1 MYNEYLKALNKPF
14 RKLAKIEFLNPDGTV
29 AFALDNQRR
38 KFGKQSSAFIQSGSL
53 NVSMNNGQR
62 RKATITLANL
72 DGEFDYNVN
81 NLWFGQQIRLS
92 MGLVLPNGKEFY
104 LPQMVGEIA
113 TPSFAFTPSMKTAT
127 FPLVDKWARLD
138 GTLGGILPAH
148 HRVENGADIFDAI
161 SQLLKLSIFNYTSET
176 DDIALQVDNILPI
189 FTQYYNDK
197 FYQNSQG
204 DSGTSGTLS
213 YLNTPYTIESPTG
226 TTLAQLILDLNA
238 CLVGF
243 IGYDATGALR
253 LDASQDDV
261 DDSQK
266 PVMWHFTP
274 KNSILC
280 AVNESVQN
288 TKVYNDVLICGQGL
302 TGYEVWGRAQNVDAK
317 SDTNIFR
324 IGQRT
329 YYESRAE
336 YWNSQQC
343 ADLATY
349 LLKRKTV
356 LQKSVDITC
365 GQMFHLIENNLI
377 TVERVD
383 KAGAPVER
391 HLINSFTIPI
401 GETGNMTINAISV
414 NDIPQFKTIVSQ
426 N

>member
-53 NVSMNNGQR
+53 NVAMNNGQR

-92 MGLVLPNGKEFY
+92 MGMVLPSGKEFY

-161 SQLLKLSIFNYTSET
+161 SQLLKLSIFDYTSET

-197 FYQNSQG
+197 YYQNSQG
-204 DSGTSGTLS
+204 DSGTTGTLS
-213 YLNTPYTIESPTG
+213 YLKTPYTIESPTG

-238 CLVGF
+238 CLVGL

-280 AVNESVQN
+280 AVSESVQN

-356 LQKSVDITC
+356 LQKSVNITC

-383 KAGAPVER
+383 KVGAPVER

-414 NDIPQFKTIVSQ
+414 NDIPNFKTIVSQ